1 MQDYI
6 ININGLYK
14 SFKGVN
20 VLKGI
25 NLKIQKGSV
34 FCLLG
39 SNGAGKTTTV
49 KILSTLVQGDKGKIN
64 ICGFDLKKDPQ
75 KVRESISMTG
85 QYAAVD
91 ELLTGRENMYLIGQL
106 LHIAGYKE
114 RAEKLF
120 KQFELSGAANRRSGS
135 YSGGMRR
142 KLDIAMSLMGNP
154 QILFLDEPTTGL
166 DPQNRIAMWQEVIKL
181 KQMGITIFLT
191 TQYLEEAERLADH
204 VAILNN
210 GIITAEG
217 SVDQLKNL
225 LPAGAVQLMFDEKQ
239 YGLAQSILE
248 AETAA
253 SNDAGLSL
261 TVMTDGSVEAL
272 TTILV
277 KFRDAGVRVKS
288 VVQKQPTLED
298 VFLSQIYS
306 GKED

>member
-14 SFKGVN
+14 SFKGVD

-25 NLKIQKGSV
+25 NLKIRKGSV

-49 KILSTLVQGDKGKIN
+49 KILSTLLQADKGKIN

-114 RAEKLF
+114 RAEILF
-120 KQFELSGAANRRSGS
+120 KQFELSGAANRRSGT

-217 SVDQLKNL
+217 SVGQLKNL
-225 LPAGAVQLMFDEKQ
+225 LPIGAVQLMFDEKQ
-239 YGLAQSILE
+239 YGPAQSILE
-248 AETAA
+248 AESAA

-272 TTILV
+272 TTLLV
-277 KFRDAGVRVKS
+277 KFRDAGIRVKS